1 MGWAV
6 SQATRAPNT
15 APSVFPDSSTGLTN
29 LGL

>member
-6 SQATRAPNT
+6 GQATRAPNT
-15 APSVFPDSSTGLTN
+15 APSVFPASFTRLTN